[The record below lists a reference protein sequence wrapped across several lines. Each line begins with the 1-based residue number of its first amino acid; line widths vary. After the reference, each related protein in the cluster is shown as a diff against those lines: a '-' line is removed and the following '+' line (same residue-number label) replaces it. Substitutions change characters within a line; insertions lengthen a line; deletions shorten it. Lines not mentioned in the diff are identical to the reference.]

1 MNLRQ
6 QSYNNQKFDDLKI
19 NQPKQPLSKEYQDQ
33 AKIFLEEGNA
43 YEIAKKM
50 EKIPPHQL
58 RKILDP
64 IKEATEMIKKDP
76 SQFNEA
82 RNKLYN
88 VVPLTA
94 YNAGRNPKIKVLYYF
109 VKGHINEKTVQSKED
124 IIVLDKLFT
133 SIIAYHKFFAGN
145 K

>member
-33 AKIFLEEGNA
+33 AKIFLEEGIA
-43 YEIAKKM
+43 YKIAKKM

-94 YNAGRNPKIKVLYYF
+94 YNAGRNPKIKELYYF
-109 VKGHINEKTVQSKED
+109 VKDHINEKTVQSKED